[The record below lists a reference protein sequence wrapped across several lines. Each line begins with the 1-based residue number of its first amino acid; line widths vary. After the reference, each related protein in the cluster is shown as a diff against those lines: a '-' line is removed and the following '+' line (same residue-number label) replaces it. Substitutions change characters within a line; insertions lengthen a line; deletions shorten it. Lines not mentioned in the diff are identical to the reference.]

1 MDWRFS
7 PGEPLYTQLGR
18 QLTLA
23 IVSGAYPPGARL
35 PAVREMAAEAG
46 VNPNT
51 MQRAL
56 SELERRGLVCA
67 QRTAGCFVTEDAGC
81 VEKERRALA
90 EEQARDFLDAM
101 EALGYNRVQ
110 SVVLLEKIRNG
121 RQEGEAH
128 GVSI

>member
-1 MDWRFS
+1 MRWNIRSDLPVYS
-7 PGEPLYTQLGR
+7 QLVEHIK
-18 QLTLA
+18 LA
-23 IVSGAYPPGARL
+23 IVSGEFPLGSRL
-35 PAVREMAAEAG
+35 PSVRELAADAG

-67 QRTAGCFVTEDAGC
+67 RRTAGCFVTEDAGC
-81 VEKERRALA
+81 IEKERRALA

-110 SVVLLEKIRNG
+110 SVVLL
-121 RQEGEAH
+121 
-128 GVSI
+128 V

>member
-18 QLTLA
+18 QLTIA

-67 QRTAGCFVTEDAGC
+67 RRTAGCFVTEDAEC

-90 EEQARDFLDAM
+90 EDRARDFLDAM